1 MTKAIYVPIVGISIG
16 ISLLFSPAAL
26 AANKNAIAFVE
37 MLKGRA
43 TQLPPHSESAKALQ
57 VGDSLLEDTSILTDE
72 RSFVRIKFNDGSLM
86 NIGSSSKV
94 VLVEMT
100 KNEVSLISLL
110 KGKVRTKVTKE
121 AEGEGENKFF
131 IKTRSAALGVRGTDF
146 QATYN
151 PDNKLTS
158 LVTLEGEVAMVKID
172 ELNRKK
178 LDILEKAEEEKIV
191 ERNEETNKVEIDLL
205 PVDSTLQLNHLDKIL
220 ATEDAVLVQ
229 AGQYSGSSDTLS
241 KTTVPVKINPVQF
254 ELLLKNETLNEK
266 KIENVTP
273 KSILVASTNVGKLMM
288 DSKAPPEGYFDPK
301 TGEFAPKAG
310 GVVDFESGLYVAP
323 DKSASFDQK
332 NKVYV
337 SENIGAVDKETGQYV
352 APKGLKLDS
361 VKGFVVTDT
370 VQDPSLIALK
380 EDLNKESI
388 TKDVVIGVEAE
399 EPFKLENK
407 FVKDELQF
415 GLLLGGM
422 SRKVNMETSEAME
435 KDSES
440 YSEFRFKWALRSS
453 MRFRPILGLNFK
465 KFDFAEDSRFVQGDH
480 SAFDI
485 YTGAQYALSRKS
497 NLLLHFGVKQD
508 LFAVHNGGSPTNYS
522 LVRMGITELGVGGDF
537 LFDLTKRLSLYV
549 KVLPYFAFSRDVG
562 LIGAES
568 SFGYQVEVAPRY
580 YFSDT
585 KSLNFGISFDA
596 GPKTTTSSSG
606 KSESDNSN
614 GGLLISYQ
622 YQM

>member
-1 MTKAIYVPIVGISIG
+1 MTKAIFVPLIG
-16 ISLLFSPAAL
+16 ISLLCSFPVFAS
-26 AANKNAIAFVE
+26 NKNAIAFVE
-37 MLKGRA
+37 LLKGKA
-43 TQLPPHSESAKALQ
+43 TQLPPHAESAKTLQ
-57 VGDSLLEDTSILTDE
+57 VGDSLFEDTSILTDD
-72 RSFVRIKFNDGSLM
+72 RSFVRIKFNDGSIM

-110 KGKVRTKVTKE
+110 KGKVRTKVTKD

-178 LDILEKAEEEKIV
+178 LDVLEKAEEEKIV
-191 ERNEETNKVEIDLL
+191 ERNEATNKIEVGNL

-220 ATEDAVLVQ
+220 ATEEAVLVQ
-229 AGQYSGSSDTLS
+229 AGQYSGSSDSLT

-266 KIENVTP
+266 KLENLTP
-273 KSILVASTNVGKLMM
+273 KSILVASTNVGKLMV

-323 DKSASFDQK
+323 DKNANFDQR

-361 VKGFVVTDT
+361 VKGFVVTET
-370 VQDPSLIALK
+370 LQDPALISLK

-388 TKDVVIGVEAE
+388 NKEVVIGVEAE

-407 FVKDELQF
+407 FIKDELQF

-422 SRKVNMETSEAME
+422 SRKVNMGTADEME
-435 KDSES
+435 RDSES
-440 YSEFRFKWALRSS
+440 YSEFRFKWAMRSS

-465 KFDFAEDSRFVQGDH
+465 KFDFSEESRLAQGDH

-485 YTGAQYALSRKS
+485 YTGAQYSLSRKS

-508 LFAVHNGGSPTNYS
+508 LFPVHNGGSPANYS
-522 LVRMGITELGVGGDF
+522 MVRMGMTELGVGGDF
-537 LFDLTKRLSLYV
+537 LFDLTRRLSLYV

-568 SFGYQVEVAPRY
+568 SFGYQVEVSPRY
-580 YFSDT
+580 YISDT
-585 KSLNFGISFDA
+585 KSLNFGFSFDA

-606 KSESDNSN
+606 KAESDNSN

-622 YQM
+622 YQL

>member
-1 MTKAIYVPIVGISIG
+1 MTKANFVPVLGL
-16 ISLLFSPAAL
+16 SLLLSFSAFASP
-26 AANKNAIAFVE
+26 KNAIGFVE
-37 MLKGRA
+37 MLKGKA
-43 TQLPPHSESAKALQ
+43 TQLPPHSESARVLQ
-57 VGDSLLEDTSILTDE
+57 VGDSLVEDTSILTDE

-86 NIGSSSKV
+86 NIGASSKV

-110 KGKVRTKVTKE
+110 KGKVRTQVTKDPE
-121 AEGEGENKFF
+121 KEGENKFF

-178 LDILEKAEEEKIV
+178 LDRLEKAEQEKIV
-191 ERNEETNKVEIDLL
+191 ERNEATNKVEIDIL

-220 ATEDAVLVQ
+220 SSEETVLVQ
-229 AGQYSGSSDTLS
+229 AGQYAGASDTLT

-266 KIENVTP
+266 KIENLTP
-273 KSILVASTNVGKLMM
+273 KSILVASASVGKLMV
-288 DSKAPPEGYFDPK
+288 DSKAPPEGYFDAK
-301 TGEFAPKAG
+301 TGEYAPRAG
-310 GVVDFESGLYVAP
+310 GVVDFDSGLYVAP
-323 DKSASFDQK
+323 DKSASFDQR

-361 VKGFVVTDT
+361 VKGFVVTET
-370 VQDPSLIALK
+370 AQDPALIALK

-388 TKDVVIGVEAE
+388 SKDVVIGADADG
-399 EPFKLENK
+399 PYKLENK
-407 FVKDELQF
+407 FLKDELQF
-415 GLLLGGM
+415 GILLGGM
-422 SRKVNMETSEAME
+422 SRKTNSETIDALE

-440 YSEFRFKWALRSS
+440 YSEFRFKWAMRSS
-453 MRFRPILGLNFK
+453 FRFRPILGLTFK
-465 KFDFAEDSRFVQGDH
+465 KFNFTEDPRLAQGDH

-485 YTGAQYALSRKS
+485 FTGAQYALSRKS
-497 NLLLHFGVKQD
+497 NLLFHFGVKQD
-508 LFAVHNGGSPTNYS
+508 LFTVHNGGSPANYQM
-522 LVRMGITELGVGGDF
+522 VRMGITELGVGGDF

-562 LIGAES
+562 LIEAES
-568 SFGYQVEVAPRY
+568 SFGYQVEIAPRY
-580 YFSDT
+580 YFSEA
-585 KSLNFGISFDA
+585 KSLTIGLSLDA
-596 GPKTTTSSSG
+596 GPKTTVSSSG
-606 KSESDNSN
+606 KAESDNSN
-614 GGLLISYQ
+614 AGLLLSYQ
-622 YQM
+622 YQL